1 MIKVIFF
8 DIYGTLV
15 RFDPPVEILQQ
26 HACKVL
32 GLNVTTEGI
41 RKGYQLADEFMAKQ
55 NAKLPLSNLSVA
67 RKTDFFIEYEKL
79 ILQGAGVSV
88 SNDVTSK
95 IWELASSAPKQL
107 ALYEDVL
114 PSLERLKGLGIQLGT
129 ISNINTNLNQ
139 LLAKTNLKSQID
151 YWLISS
157 ETGITKPDPRIFELA
172 LQRANI
178 EPHQAIHVGD
188 QYLSDVMGAVRVGIR
203 PVLLDRHDLL
213 PKPSEC
219 AKIRSIKELINLL

>member
-15 RFDPPVEILQQ
+15 RFDPPVETLQQ

-88 SNDVTSK
+88 SNDITSK
-95 IWELASSAPKQL
+95 IWELASSTPKQL
-107 ALYEDVL
+107 TLYEDVL
-114 PSLERLKGLGIQLGT
+114 PTFERLRSLGIQLGT
-129 ISNINTNLNQ
+129 ISNISTNLNQ
-139 LLAKTNLKSQID
+139 TLAKTNLKSRID

-157 ETGITKPDPRIFELA
+157 ETGTTKPDPRIFELA

-188 QYLSDVMGAVRVGIR
+188 QYLSDVMGAVRVVIR
-203 PVLLDRHDLL
+203 PVLLDRYDLL

-219 AKIRSIKELINLL
+219 SKIGSINELINLL

>member
-15 RFDPPVEILQQ
+15 RFDPPVEVLQQ
-26 HACKVL
+26 QACKAL
-32 GLNVTTEGI
+32 GLHVSTEGI
-41 RKGYQLADEFMAKQ
+41 RKGYQLADAFMAKQ
-55 NAKLPLSNLSVA
+55 NAQLPLTNLSA
-67 RKTDFFIEYEKL
+67 SKKAEFFIGYEKL

-95 IWELASSAPKQL
+95 IWELASSTPKQL
-107 ALYEDVL
+107 TLYEDVL
-114 PSLERLKGLGIQLGT
+114 PTFEKLRELGIQLGT
-129 ISNINTNLNQ
+129 ISNISTNLNPT
-139 LLAKTNLKSQID
+139 LAKTNLKSQID
-151 YWLISS
+151 YWLTSS
-157 ETGITKPDPRIFELA
+157 ETGTTKPDPRIFEMA

-219 AKIRSIKELINLL
+219 SKIRSIKELIALL